1 MDYMNILNKEQYKA
15 VTTNSQYVRVNA
27 GAGSGKTRVL
37 ASRIAF
43 LIDQFGISEHS
54 ILAITFT
61 NKVAKE
67 MKERVCKM
75 LEKENT
81 YVSISTF
88 HSFCVRVL
96 RENISVLEEG
106 YNSRF
111 TIIDD
116 EDQEKII
123 KEIIKESNVSKEYFP
138 PKKVLG
144 YICTQKSEG
153 HEPSDLENSASF
165 SYESKIYL
173 ELYKLYD
180 EYLHKHQYLDFDDLL
195 MKAVK
200 ILYHHKDIRAKWQRR
215 FQYILVDEFQ
225 DTNDIQYDLL
235 RLLCSPETSLF
246 VVGDPDQTIYTW
258 RGANVN
264 LILNFDKDFPNTE
277 DIVLFQNYR
286 STKSILH
293 SANKL
298 ITNNVNRLKKDLLSN
313 QEDGEKVLYFQA
325 SNAENEAKWV
335 LDKINEI
342 RALNKEVNYKDFT
355 ILYRS
360 SYYSRA
366 LETEL
371 INYKYPYR
379 IFGGI
384 RFFQRKEIKDVLAY
398 LRLVVNHNDEQA
410 LLRIINEPKRGVG
423 DKSISNLKV
432 DSKTQDISIY
442 EIVKGNVNK
451 FKKKELISNFVDGI
465 EQTKESFSTL
475 EDRSNF
481 SLIFDWLLKKV
492 GYMEYLENE
501 DEADRLDNVKE
512 LKQYLQNLYVNNP
525 DLTLNDILQDVQ
537 LYSAQDDMENG
548 DYISL
553 MTVHTAKGLEF
564 PYVFIVGASE
574 NVFPNARALE
584 ESKYGVEEERRLFY
598 VAITRAMKKLFI
610 CDNMDFDFTSKG
622 NKRTSRFVK
631 ELGDTCKRVNPPR
644 KDYFSSDF
652 DKLFIDEP
660 RYKKPEPRVSDMLS
674 DKVTQDFRRGQLVE
688 HIAFG
693 EGIIIDI
700 EGEGLRIAFKKD
712 GVGTKFISKKFKG
725 LSIK

>member
-501 DEADRLDNVKE
+501 DEVDRLDNVNE

-652 DKLFIDEP
+652 DKLFNDEP